1 MLTWNGCCLLQGK
14 LYVSFEV
21 QFPKDGQINAEAAAM
36 LVKVFSPCPFAARV
50 VLRSGM
56 EQIARRPC
64 VCFAR

>member
-36 LVKVFSPCPFAARV
+36 LVKVFLRV
-50 VLRSGM
+50 PLLLG
-56 EQIARRPC
+56 
-64 VCFAR
+64 